1 MRNDI
6 GRSRPLPHPRRDRS
20 GARRTLGCFGILL
33 ASAVAACTAIAPAHA
48 KDLRICADPNNLP
61 FSNQQREGFENK
73 LAELVARDLGMTP
86 RYVWWAQRRG
96 NLRNTLNAKRCD
108 VVPGVATGLGMLA
121 TTRPYYRSTYVFVT
135 REGRA
140 APASFDDPRLAQWLI
155 GVQMIGDDGANTPP
169 AHALSR
175 RGFTGNVRG
184 YPVYGNYANPNPPAS
199 IVDAV
204 ARGDIDVAVAW
215 GPMAGYFA
223 KHAAV
228 PLQLTPVSPP
238 VDDGQWP
245 MVFDISMGVRK
256 KDLALRQRLD
266 EALQRHRPEIERLLR
281 AYGVPLLPAS
291 RATAP

>member
-1 MRNDI
+1 M
-6 GRSRPLPHPRRDRS
+6 GRFS
-20 GARRTLGCFGILL
+20 IIL
-33 ASAVAACTAIAPAHA
+33 ASAFTAFMAIAPACA
-48 KDLRICADPNNLP
+48 VDLRICADPNNLP

-96 NLRNTLNAKRCD
+96 NLRNTLNAGRCD
-108 VVPGVATGLGMLA
+108 VVPGVASGLDMLA

-135 REGRA
+135 RPGRA
-140 APASFDDPRLAQWLI
+140 APTSFDDPRLAQWLI

-175 RGFTGNVRG
+175 RGLTGNVRG
-184 YPVYGNYANPNPPAS
+184 YPVYGNYANPNPPAA

-228 PLQLTPVSPP
+228 PLQLTPVSPA
-238 VDDGQWP
+238 VDEGQWP

-256 KDLALRQRLD
+256 KDVTLRRRLD
-266 EALQRHRPEIERLLR
+266 EALERHRAEIEQLLR
-281 AYGVPLLPAS
+281 TYGVPLLHASPA
-291 RATAP
+291 TPP